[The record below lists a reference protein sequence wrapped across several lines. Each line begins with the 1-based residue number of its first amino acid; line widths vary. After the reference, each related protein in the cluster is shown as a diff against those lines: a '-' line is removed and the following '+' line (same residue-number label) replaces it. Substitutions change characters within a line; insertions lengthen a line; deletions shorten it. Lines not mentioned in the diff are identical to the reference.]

1 MNNIIKEF
9 NDISIDFL
17 TQTSSLVGSSYLYKF
32 KLMTRFNSMFAIDL
46 FIERVLPFKNKIVQK
61 DETFFLNKNLDTD
74 DYMDDVIGIKQI
86 YHTLDKQSK
95 ENIWDIVLALVYL
108 AEERYIRTKSNE
120 QQFMHTMS

>member
-17 TQTSSLVGSSYLYKF
+17 NQTSSLMGSTYLYKF
-32 KLMTRFNSMFAIDL
+32 KLMTRINSIFAIDL
-46 FIERVLPFKNKIVQK
+46 FIEKVLPFKNKIVEK
-61 DETFFLNKNLDTD
+61 DETFFLNKNIDTD

-86 YHTLDKQSK
+86 YHTLDYQSK

-108 AEERYIRTKSNE
+108 AEERNMNKE
-120 QQFMHTMS
+120 QLTTCYFF

>member
-17 TQTSSLVGSSYLYKF
+17 TQTSSLIGSTYLYKF

-86 YHTLDKQSK
+86 YHTLDRQSK

-108 AEERYIRTKSNE
+108 AEERYIRTKCNE